1 MIGKV
6 LGGRYEL
13 LEEIGKGGMAY
24 VYKARCVLL
33 NRIVAVKVLR
43 DDLGGDEEFLNR
55 FNAEAQ
61 AAASLDHQNIVSIF
75 DVGVDDD
82 RHYITMEYVDGRTLK
97 EYITQK
103 GPLPYKEALDIA
115 SQICDAIEAAHNKNI
130 VHRDIKPHNI
140 LITDDGKIKV
150 ADFGIARFGT
160 GKTLSNGN
168 DILGSV
174 HYISPEQAKGISVDN
189 RSDIYSLGVVLY
201 EMLSGK
207 LPFDSDNPVS
217 VAMMQIEESPCDII
231 NSVPNLPLSCQH
243 MVFKAMSKDPDLRYQ
258 TAAEFKSDIV
268 SIYRDPG
275 VVIDKRFLYEN
286 LNPEPESGKIAD
298 APKPQAKPHIK
309 VIMVALS
316 VITSFVIVFGGYLI
330 WRMNPVEVVSG
341 IFSAKPKQVEV
352 PLIVGKSLSE
362 ARKICDEYGITV
374 IIDDE
379 TIDDTKPEDTV
390 IYQSPSANGKMN
402 VDGIINVI
410 ISVKSQQFELKDY
423 IGQDYRA
430 VQEKLENAN
439 LQISIIFEESEDE
452 EDVIIDQSPKS
463 GTVLDSGD
471 RVTLY
476 VSGGK
481 GDVDKM
487 EGLMEVPMVEGK
499 TFAEAKKA
507 LETSGLKIS
516 SVAGTLNPKDDDLVI
531 GQSITAGS
539 HVKDGTSISLTV
551 EITFVED
558 EAGTGDTSTA
568 ENDGSASPSH
578 ANNPSNSGEG
588 DE

>member
-1 MIGKV
+1 MAMIGKV

-82 RHYITMEYVDGRTLK
+82 RHYITMEYVDGQTLK

-140 LITDDGKIKV
+140 LITADGKIKV

-174 HYISPEQAKGISVDN
+174 HYISPEQAKGMSVDN

-201 EMLSGK
+201 EMLSGR

-217 VAMMQIEESPCDII
+217 VAMMQIEESPQNIV
-231 NSVPNLPLSCQH
+231 STVSNLPISCQH

-258 TAAEFKSDIV
+258 TAAEFKADI
-268 SIYRDPG
+268 SGIYRDPN

-286 LNPEPESGKIAD
+286 LNSEPDSAKSAVV
-298 APKPQAKPHIK
+298 PKPQAKPHIK
-309 VIMVALS
+309 AVMVALS

-341 IFSAKPKQVEV
+341 IFSSKPKQIETPSV
-352 PLIVGKSLSE
+352 VGKSLSE
-362 ARKICDEYGITV
+362 ARKICDKYGITV
-374 IIDDE
+374 IIEDE
-379 TIDDTKPEDTV
+379 TIDDSKPEYTV
-390 IYQSPSANGKMN
+390 IYQSPSPNGKID
-402 VDGIINVI
+402 VGGIINVI
-410 ISVKSQQFELKDY
+410 ISVKSQQFKLGDY

-430 VQEKLENAN
+430 VQEKLEKAN
-439 LQISIIFEESEDE
+439 LQISIIFEESEKE
-452 EDVIIDQSPKS
+452 EDVIIDQTPDS
-463 GTVLDSGD
+463 GTLLDSGD

-481 GDVDKM
+481 GDVDRM
-487 EGLMEVPMVEGK
+487 EGLMEVPLVEGK
-499 TFAEAKKA
+499 TYAEAKKS
-507 LETSGLKIS
+507 LESSGLKIS
-516 SVAGTLNPKDDDLVI
+516 SVAGTLNPRDGDLVI

-551 EITFVED
+551 EIAFD
-558 EAGTGDTSTA
+558 ESDVTAGGTSNTGDDTGASSTHV
-568 ENDGSASPSH
+568 S
-578 ANNPSNSGEG
+578 NPSGEG